1 MNNLRRIL
9 ILISLVV
16 LIYFLYK
23 YQQNSLSNDNE
34 TNEDDNN
41 YQERVLEDNI
51 EQETDEISLDD
62 GSQLSLGSLDSDIYK
77 QDSMVDDDSI
87 GGLSDFDQKSEISNI
102 DELFF

>member
-9 ILISLVV
+9 VLISLVV

-41 YQERVLEDNI
+41 YQERVLEENV

-62 GSQLSLGSLDSDIYK
+62 GSQLSLGSLDSNIYK
-77 QDSMVDDDSI
+77 QDSMVDGDSI